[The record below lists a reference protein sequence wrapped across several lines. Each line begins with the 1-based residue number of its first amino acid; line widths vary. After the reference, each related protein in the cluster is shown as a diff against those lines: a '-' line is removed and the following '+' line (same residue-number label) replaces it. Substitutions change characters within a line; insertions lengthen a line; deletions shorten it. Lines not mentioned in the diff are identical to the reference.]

1 MRARLVLISGLL
13 MTMSA
18 PSALAQVGS
27 AGEGM
32 FARDRNESVLQRPRP
47 DYDSGGTQVGA
58 FIYKPSVVLGLEYT
72 DNVFAAADQE
82 EEDVI
87 AVFNPSISAQST
99 WSRHGLSADASATRR
114 EYLDFS
120 DESVWN
126 YDVGALGRLDIV
138 RDTFLEVA
146 GTYAHLTEPR
156 TSAGAAGQAA
166 EPIEYDTGLIGAE
179 FQRTVNRIRLQAGAD
194 WSTRDYDDAVLF
206 GGGVADQDFRDRDQ
220 MLYQVRGD
228 YAVSPDTALF
238 ARIKYNDRDYD
249 LSPPSVPL
257 LRDSEGYVAEVG
269 ADFDL
274 GGLARGAIAV
284 GYLEQDYESPA
295 FSTIDGLSV
304 DALVEWFPT
313 QLTTVTFRGG
323 RSVEDAAIQGAAG
336 YLSTNV
342 SATVDHELRRNLIV
356 SATVQLSEDD
366 YDGIDRTDER
376 FNAELAATYFLN
388 RNMGVRASVSR
399 FEQDSSGSAG
409 NQDYEVNRVAVS
421 LVWSL

>member
-1 MRARLVLISGLL
+1 M
-13 MTMSA
+13 
-18 PSALAQVGS
+18 
-27 AGEGM
+27 
-32 FARDRNESVLQRPRP
+32 
-47 DYDSGGTQVGA
+47 
-58 FIYKPSVVLGLEYT
+58 
-72 DNVFAAADQE
+72 
-82 EEDVI
+82 
-87 AVFNPSISAQST
+87 
-99 WSRHGLSADASATRR
+99 
-114 EYLDFS
+114 
-120 DESVWN
+120 
-126 YDVGALGRLDIV
+126 
-138 RDTFLEVA
+138 
-146 GTYAHLTEPR
+146 
-156 TSAGAAGQAA
+156 
-166 EPIEYDTGLIGAE
+166 
-179 FQRTVNRIRLQAGAD
+179 NRIRLQAGAD

-257 LRDSEGYVAEVG
+257 LRDSKGYVAEVG

-274 GGLARGAIAV
+274 GGVARGAVAV
-284 GYLEQDYESPA
+284 GYLEQDYESAA
-295 FSTIDGLSV
+295 FSTIDGISV

-388 RNMGVRASVSR
+388 RNIGVRASVNH
-399 FEQDSSGSAG
+399 FKQDSSGAVG